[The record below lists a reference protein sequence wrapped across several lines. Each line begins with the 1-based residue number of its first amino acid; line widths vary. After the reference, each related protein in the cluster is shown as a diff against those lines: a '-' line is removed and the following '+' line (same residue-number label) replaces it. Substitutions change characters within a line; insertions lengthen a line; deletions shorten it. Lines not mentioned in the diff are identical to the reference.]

1 MEITADIVKKLR
13 DKTGAPMMDCKKA
26 LQETNGDEE
35 KAIDY
40 LRKKGSKVAEKRADR
55 AANQGIIESYIH
67 AGSRIG
73 VMIELNCETD
83 FVAKTDAFKT
93 LGKDIAMQIAAM
105 SPKYVKREDV
115 PKEVID
121 REVEIYKTQ
130 SKTEG
135 KPDHILQKI
144 AEGKL
149 DKFYSE
155 VCLIEQPFIK
165 DPNKSIKD
173 MIMDEV
179 GKIGENISVKR
190 FVRFQLGEENN

>member
-55 AANQGIIESYIH
+55 AANQGAIESYIH
-67 AGSRIG
+67 AGSKIG
-73 VMIELNCETD
+73 VLVELNCETD
-83 FVAKTDAFKT
+83 FVAKTDAFKN
-93 LGKDIAMQIAAM
+93 LAKDVAMQIAAM
-105 SPKYVKREDV
+105 SPKYVKREEV
-115 PKEVID
+115 PQEVID
-121 REVEIYKTQ
+121 RELDIYKTQ
-130 SKTEG
+130 AKTEG

-149 DKFYSE
+149 DKFFSE
-155 VCLIEQPFIK
+155 VCLIEQSCIK
-165 DPNKSIKD
+165 EPTKNVKD
-173 MIMDEV
+173 MITEEI
-179 GKIGENISVKR
+179 GKIGENISVRR
-190 FVRFQLGEENN
+190 FVRFQLGE